1 MSSEGKGWIYI
12 FSNPSMPG
20 LLQIGQTDSNVE
32 SVLKKLDTT
41 SVANPFKKEYEALIV
56 ESKQVEK
63 KVHSELDKYRVRK
76 NRKFFKCSPQT
87 AAKRIRELTQELD
100 LKILHDEI
108 FFTPTHEDPDAGWDE
123 ISEIDDLNL
132 FEKLTSFQKDKD
144 WKAITDFLECNE
156 EEKEWICSAINTPK
170 LDKKSEEG
178 DEKIVADGEGNPY
191 NGWNFEVS
199 YFNSIPSPRFMPE
212 VVLREIVD
220 GEGEREEGCFR
231 SISWYPNGRKESQFI
246 IGYGKKDE
254 NDCWQKG
261 WYPNGEL
268 SYEQKN
274 GITQT
279 WYSGGRK
286 RSIEYDLEEEEKQ
299 DTFWTIDGFE
309 VSREEAENC
318 LIIEPS
324 LC

>member
-41 SVANPFKKEYEALIV
+41 SVANPFKKEYEALIE

-63 KVHSELDKYRVRK
+63 KVHSELEKYRVRK
-76 NRKFFKCSPQT
+76 NRRFFKCSPQT
-87 AAKRIRELTQELD
+87 AATSVIEATQELD
-100 LKILHDEI
+100 LKILHDEL
-108 FFTPTHEDPDAGWDE
+108 FFTPSHEDPDAGWDE
-123 ISEIDDLNL
+123 IHKIKERNL
-132 FEKLTSFQKDKD
+132 YERLTSYLKEKD
-144 WKAITDFLECNE
+144 WKAITGFLECNTQ
-156 EEKEWICSAINTPK
+156 EKKWICSALNNPK
-170 LDKKSEEG
+170 CYMTSEESG
-178 DEKIVADGEGNPY
+178 MKRTIIFDIEGKPY
-191 NGWNFEVS
+191 NGWDFKIMYEKIVG
-199 YFNSIPSPRFMPE
+199 PSRFDLRVE
-212 VVLREIVD
+212 LREIVD
-220 GEGEREEGCFR
+220 GIKDEEEWFR

-246 IGYGKKDE
+246 IGYGKRDE

-268 SYEQKN
+268 SYEQKD

-279 WYSGGRK
+279 WYSNGK
-286 RSIEYDLEEEEKQ
+286 NRSIEYDLEER

-318 LIIEPS
+318 GIIEPP
-324 LC
+324 LH

>member
-63 KVHSELDKYRVRK
+63 KVHLELDKYRVRK

-87 AAKRIRELTQELD
+87 AATSVREVTQELD

-108 FFTPTHEDPDAGWDE
+108 FFRPSHEDPDAGWDE
-123 ISEIDDLNL
+123 INEIDVEKLYD
-132 FEKLTSFQKDKD
+132 KLTSFQKDKD
-144 WKAITDFLECNE
+144 WKAITDFLKCSE
-156 EEKEWICSAINTPK
+156 EEREWIYSAINTPK
-170 LDKKSEEG
+170 LSYKSEKG
-178 DEKIVADGEGNPY
+178 DEEILVDGEGKPH
-191 NGWNFEVS
+191 NGWS
-199 YFNSIPSPRFMPE
+199 FNVQLYESVPSPRFMPE

-220 GEGEREEGCFR
+220 GMNDEEEWFR

-246 IGYGKKDE
+246 IGYGKRDE

-268 SYEQKN
+268 SYEQKD

-279 WYSGGRK
+279 WYSNGKK
-286 RSIEYDLEEEEKQ
+286 RSIEYDLEER

-309 VSREEAENC
+309 VSREEAWNC
-318 LIIEPS
+318 GIITPH